1 MPRIAG
7 VDIPKEKRIETALIY
22 IMGIGRSNVQKILA
36 QAKVDP
42 NKRTR
47 DLVANE
53 IARLQKVIDTYPTEG
68 EIRKIVRENIQR
80 LERIG
85 SYRGLR
91 HSQNLPTRGQQT
103 KTNARTKRGK
113 RKTIG
118 ALKKKDQAKFK
129 TEAIRKDEDKE

>member
-7 VDIPKEKRIETALIY
+7 VDIPKEKRIETALTY
-22 IMGIGRSNVQKILA
+22 IMGIGKSNVQKILA
-36 QAKVDP
+36 QAKINPD
-42 NKRTR
+42 KRTH

-53 IARLQKVIDTYPTEG
+53 ITRLQKVIDTYPTEG
-68 EIRKIVRENIQR
+68 KVRKIVRENIQR

-118 ALKKKDQAKFK
+118 ALKKKDSTKFNPK
-129 TEAIRKDEDKE
+129 TVDKDEKK